1 MIEILLTKREQ
12 ISEPIMILMKLLSNE
27 LQRDYLSG
35 LLLTVM
41 VYSTKTEVM
50 HELVRLLLTMMFFI

>member
-27 LQRDYLSG
+27 LQRDYLFG

-50 HELVRLLLTMMFFI
+50 HELVHLLPTMMFFI